1 MNIVEQ
7 CSLLAYNIDTNYKVY
22 LIGNGLKTIFSF
34 LWIVSHP

>member
-22 LIGNGLKTIFSF
+22 FIKQRIAFFSEI
-34 LWIVSHP
+34 W

>member
-7 CSLLAYNIDTNYKVY
+7 CSLLAYTIYTNYKVY

-34 LWIVSHP
+34 LSGGSRL